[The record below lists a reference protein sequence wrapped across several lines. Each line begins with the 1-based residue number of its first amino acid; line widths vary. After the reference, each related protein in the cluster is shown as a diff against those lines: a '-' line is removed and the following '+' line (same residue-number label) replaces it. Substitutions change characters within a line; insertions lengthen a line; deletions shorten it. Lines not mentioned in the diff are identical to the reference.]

1 MKSLRAFSARGHR
14 FRLLGTFFC
23 GLGIYMSRLL
33 ALLAFISVSSA
44 SASTESVQI
53 DLSLRWSVLENVF
66 SKEYPQGRSKVQLSL
81 SNQGRSTLPQ
91 EGWSLYF
98 TAIAGVDLTSAQGPF
113 KLTHASGTLFRIQPQ
128 DGFPSLKPNE
138 SYQFVFFQ
146 PEVMLKLAKAPT
158 GPYLVF
164 DQKPQQA
171 VAIPDYQLTLPSQ
184 PQQVAINALGD
195 SGLFTLEQQFQRNA
209 KISPLNAD
217 ALPPIFPR
225 PQLAQRLP
233 GLVTWHHMP
242 NMMADRALQSQVK
255 SIEKILQ
262 PYLAKKQ
269 RRASEPS
276 VQLRLAP
283 LSFSDSPEAYVLTID
298 PKLGVV
304 IQGASAAGV
313 ARGVQSFRELL
324 PLRNT
329 SALGLTLDAWYIQDA
344 PRFAHRGLLLDVARN
359 FQSKDNVMRLLDL
372 MARYKLNK
380 FHFHLTDDEG
390 WRIEIQGLPELTRF
404 GARRGHG
411 TATMSHLSPAYG
423 SGPSLTD
430 PHGSG
435 HYTAADY
442 IQILKHAQA
451 LHIEVIPEIEMPGH
465 SRAAVLAMRHRYERL
480 KLSDPI
486 KAQAFLLNDAADL
499 SKYRSAQNYSD
510 NVMDPGLAST
520 YRFIDHVVNHMQLLH
535 AKAGVPLRVLHVG
548 ADELPAGAWHKS
560 PAVAQLMQ
568 EKQITDFK
576 GVWNVFYDQVHQML
590 AHRGIQVAGWEE
602 LGAQRENL
610 GAVDKMMPNPHFL
623 NRKFSLYVWNN
634 LDDSADLAHRLANAG
649 YQTVLAPATALYFD
663 MSHNANPQEPGVNW
677 ARYVDMQKVFDF
689 DPLDITRESPFDPSV
704 LDRPSVNLEALT
716 SEGQKN
722 IAGIQGTL
730 FSETITSQAIMD
742 SLLMPRML
750 ALAERA
756 WAAPVALDRQSA
768 ASLASSHAIAWSVF
782 VHQLGLKVLPK
793 LDQELKGVAYRL
805 APPGVRIQKGLVHVN
820 HELPGVQ
827 IRYTT
832 DGAAP
837 VVRSPLVMGPLP
849 YSASLKFAAFA
860 ANGRASR
867 AVSLEAP

>member
-1 MKSLRAFSARGHR
+1 MSSLRAFSARGQ
-14 FRLLGTFFC
+14 RLRRLATSFH
-23 GLGIYMSRLL
+23 GLGVCMRLML
-33 ALLAFISVSSA
+33 ALLFLIAMSSA
-44 SASTESVQI
+44 SSSTESVYA
-53 DLSLRWSVLENVF
+53 DFSLRWSVLENVF
-66 SKEYPQGRSKVQLSL
+66 SKEFPQGRSKVQLTL
-81 SNQGRSTLPQ
+81 SNKGRNTLPQ
-91 EGWSLYF
+91 AGWSLF
-98 TAIAGVDLTSAQGPF
+98 FNAIAGVDLTSAQGPF
-113 KLTHASGTLFRIQPQ
+113 KLTQASGTLFRLEPQ
-128 DGFPSLKPNE
+128 AGFPSLKPTE

-164 DQKPQQA
+164 DQRPQHA

-184 PQQVAINALGD
+184 PQQVAINANGG
-195 SGLFTLEQQFQRNA
+195 SGLFTLQQQFERNA
-209 KISPLNAD
+209 IVNPLSANE
-217 ALPPIFPR
+217 LPPVFPR
-225 PQLAQRLP
+225 PQMAERLP
-233 GLVTWHHMP
+233 GHLTWQYMP
-242 NMMADRALQSQVK
+242 AVKADKALQAQVK
-255 SIEKILQ
+255 SIQKILQ
-262 PYLAKKQ
+262 PYFAKKQ
-269 RRASEPS
+269 VPANDAS

-313 ARGVQSFRELL
+313 ARGVQSFRELM
-324 PLRNT
+324 PLRT
-329 SALGLTLDAWYIQDA
+329 SSSLSMTLPAWHIQDA

-359 FQSKDNVMRLLDL
+359 FQSKANVIRLLDL

-390 WRIEIQGLPELTRF
+390 WRIEIPGLPELTRF

-411 TATMSHLSPAYG
+411 TAPMSYLSPAYG

-435 HYTAADY
+435 HYTSADY
-442 IQILKHAQA
+442 IQILKHAQS

-465 SRAAVLAMRHRYERL
+465 SRAAVMAMRHRYERL
-480 KLSDPI
+480 KQTDPL
-486 KAQAFLLNDAADL
+486 KAQAFLLNDTADL
-499 SKYRSAQNYSD
+499 SKYRSAQNYND

-520 YRFIDHVVNHMQLLH
+520 YRFIDHVVNHMQHLH
-535 AKAGVPLRVLHVG
+535 AQAGVPLRVLHVG

-560 PAVAQLMQ
+560 PAVAQLMR
-568 EKQITDFK
+568 EKQIADFK

-590 AHRGIQVAGWEE
+590 TQRGIQVAGWEE
-602 LGAQRENL
+602 LGAQRENV

-677 ARYVDMQKVFDF
+677 ARYIDLQTVFNF

-704 LDRPSVNLEALT
+704 QDRQSVQLEALT
-716 SEGQKN
+716 LEGQKN
-722 IAGIQGTL
+722 IVGIQGTL
-730 FSETITSQAIMD
+730 FSETVTSQAIMD

-756 WAAPVALDRQSA
+756 WAPPVALDRQSA
-768 ASLASSHAIAWSVF
+768 ASLASSHARAWSVF
-782 VHQLGLKVLPK
+782 VHQVGHQVLPK
-793 LDQELKGVAYRL
+793 LDQEFKGVAYRL
-805 APPGVRIQKGLVHVN
+805 APPGVRIQQGLVHVN

-832 DGAAP
+832 DGAEP
-837 VVRSPLVMGPLP
+837 GVSSPLVMGPLP
-849 YSASLKFAAFA
+849 FSASLKLAAFA
-860 ANGRASR
+860 TNGRASR
-867 AVSLEAP
+867 TVCLEAP